1 MNKYD
6 KQSLRD
12 NIGTYTGSLT
22 GPILDLIDWGIVR
35 RNNRGLRVVA
45 VVKGVHRVNQP
56 SDIGAKRLIAKD
68 WDEGLIWTND
78 IITVDNNRDY
88 MVVSKNVKEPLISII
103 IHGSRRSEH
112 LDAGTALALDADD
125 IDRIDPAGRNL
136 REALQDYPGS
146 PRP

>member
-56 SDIGAKRLIAKD
+56 RDIGAKRLIAKD
-68 WDEGLIWTND
+68 WDEGLIWTDD
-78 IITVDNNRDY
+78 IITVDNNGSY
-88 MVVSKNVKEPLISII
+88 MVISKNMRQPLVHNL
-103 IHGSRRSEH
+103 IHGSRRHEH

-125 IDRIDPAGRNL
+125 IDRIDPAGRSR
-136 REALQDYPGS
+136 REGLQSYPVS